1 MDKNDILL
9 IDKLKNN
16 DPDAMDII
24 IEKYNQYVV
33 SIISSILYGFTGQID
48 MQAVTNDVFFS
59 LWKNADSIDTS
70 RNTSLKSYIA
80 AMARN
85 AAINEKKKKLHYELP
100 LEDHIIGNYSEK
112 YDQIELRDLIMRSLK
127 ELKKNEQY
135 ILLKYYFQCKTVP
148 EISNE
153 LGIPQSTIKS
163 NLRRSRVKLKKI
175 LIERGYFYES

>member
-100 LEDHIIGNYSEK
+100 LEDHIIGNYSE
-112 YDQIELRDLIMRSLK
+112 
-127 ELKKNEQY
+127 
-135 ILLKYYFQCKTVP
+135 
-148 EISNE
+148 
-153 LGIPQSTIKS
+153 
-163 NLRRSRVKLKKI
+163 
-175 LIERGYFYES
+175 

>member
-1 MDKNDILL
+1 
-9 IDKLKNN
+9 
-16 DPDAMDII
+16 
-24 IEKYNQYVV
+24 
-33 SIISSILYGFTGQID
+33 
-48 MQAVTNDVFFS
+48 
-59 LWKNADSIDTS
+59 
-70 RNTSLKSYIA
+70 
-80 AMARN
+80 MARN

-127 ELKKNEQY
+127 ELKKSEQY

-163 NLRRSRVKLKKI
+163 NLRRSREKLKKI

>member
-59 LWKNADSIDTS
+59 L
-70 RNTSLKSYIA
+70 
-80 AMARN
+80 
-85 AAINEKKKKLHYELP
+85 
-100 LEDHIIGNYSEK
+100 
-112 YDQIELRDLIMRSLK
+112 
-127 ELKKNEQY
+127 
-135 ILLKYYFQCKTVP
+135 
-148 EISNE
+148 
-153 LGIPQSTIKS
+153 
-163 NLRRSRVKLKKI
+163 
-175 LIERGYFYES
+175 